1 MSSVESVIELLKA
14 KAIAYDVLPHK
25 TAYTAATEAEAVH
38 MPRGDVL
45 KTVVL
50 DTGSGHAIAVLPG
63 SRKLDMDLVRQ
74 ALGDRAAHLASEQ
87 EIGRDFPEFELG
99 AVPPLQSL
107 ANVPVYVDPE
117 VMLHPVVVF
126 AETQTESIRARTEDL
141 FAGESVTVTPI
152 ARRHGVD
159 PAANH

>member
-14 KAIAYDVLPHK
+14 KAIPYDVLPHK
-25 TAYTAATEAEAVH
+25 TAYTAATEAEAIHV
-38 MPRGDVL
+38 PREDVL

-74 ALGDRAAHLASEQ
+74 ALGDGTAHLATEP
-87 EIGRDFPEFELG
+87 EIGRDFPEFEPG

-107 ANVPVYVDPE
+107 AHVPVYIDPE
-117 VMLHPVVVF
+117 VMLRPVVVF
-126 AETQTESIRARTEDL
+126 AESQTESIRARTEDL

-152 ARRHGVD
+152 ARRNAVD
-159 PAANH
+159 PGANH